1 MLRGALPRTLQRRP
15 SEVTIIGAAP
25 RGSGLA
31 AITAGV
37 CYGSGRAST
46 HQNLPRGG
54 SPGEAAR
61 RNPDAAAAA
70 AAAAAD
76 PRDMMAA
83 IEKSVARGLHPDMA
97 SSRPP
102 ASITDTGKMWRGT
115 HKLPMCLS
123 LIQKE
128 GPPVPGW
135 CRPRGPAG
143 QTCRTVA
150 AAPLRPAS
158 PGDGR
163 GCQLLF
169 SLG

>member
-1 MLRGALPRTLQRRP
+1 M
-15 SEVTIIGAAP
+15 IIGAAL
-25 RGSGLA
+25 RDSGLTT
-31 AITAGV
+31 IVAGV
-37 CYGSGRAST
+37 RYGAGRTSLS
-46 HQNLPRGG
+46 QNSPRGG

-102 ASITDTGKMWRGT
+102 ASITDAGKMWQGT
-115 HKLPMCLS
+115 HKLPMCARLVR
-123 LIQKE
+123 KE